1 MKRLF
6 HRPTRLALPALAA
19 LAILAGMPAHAVG
32 RLADINLID
41 RDSGAV
47 LPVYRHQGE
56 HWVVGRPGARYAV
69 SVRNATG
76 ARVLSVIS
84 VDGVN
89 VVSGE
94 TASWEQTGYV
104 LAPWQATD
112 ITGWRKSDAEVA
124 AFHFTASSASYASRT
139 GRPDHV
145 GVIGIAVFREKLPPP
160 PPVAVPYSLPRAMPE
175 SRDAASAQ
183 GQHESAG
190 AAAEKSAQSPAPGD
204 ADARAEHADPGSA
217 RSREDRLASGK
228 AAPAAAAPR
237 LGTGHGEREASLVS
251 HTAFERRAHRPDEL
265 IRIRYDSRE
274 NLVALGVIPGAAPR
288 PLPNPFPQ
296 APLSRYVPDPPAYR

>member
-1 MKRLF
+1 
-6 HRPTRLALPALAA
+6 
-19 LAILAGMPAHAVG
+19 MPAHAVG

-47 LPVYRHQGE
+47 PARLSPPGRALGG
-56 HWVVGRPGARYAV
+56 GRPGARYAV

-145 GVIGIAVFREKLPPP
+145 GRHRHCRVPRRSFRPP
-160 PPVAVPYSLPRAMPE
+160 PPVAVPYSLPRAHAGVP
-175 SRDAASAQ
+175 RIAASARR
-183 GQHESAG
+183 QHESAG
-190 AAAEKSAQSPAPGD
+190 AATPKTSAQSPAPGD
-204 ADARAEHADPGSA
+204 ADARAESRKDA
-217 RSREDRLASGK
+217 RQRAQPRRQACIGQSG
-228 AAPAAAAPR
+228 ACGCCTPARHRP
-237 LGTGHGEREASLVS
+237 
-251 HTAFERRAHRPDEL
+251 RRAREL
-265 IRIRYDSRE
+265 RVVSPH
-274 NLVALGVIPGAAPR
+274 GVRAPQ
-288 PLPNPFPQ
+288 PTGPT
-296 APLSRYVPDPPAYR
+296 S